1 VKILLLSGI
10 AGVVLLC
17 TPAAL
22 SAAGD
27 TAKGEKVFATKCKS
41 CHGAQGLGNPAI
53 AKSLKVTFRD
63 LKSAE
68 VQKQSDAE
76 LKKLALGGHGAKK
89 PVKNVTPAELDDAV
103 AYLRSLKK

>member
-1 VKILLLSGI
+1 MRILL
-10 AGVVLLC
+10 AVGVVGAALFW
-17 TPAAL
+17 TPSAL

-27 TAKGEKVFATKCKS
+27 AAKGEKIYATKCKS
-41 CHGAQGLGNPAI
+41 CHGAQGQGNPAI

-89 PVKNVTPAELDDAV
+89 PLKGVTPAEIDDAV
-103 AYLRSLKK
+103 AFLRTMK

>member
-1 VKILLLSGI
+1 MRILLLLGV

-17 TPAAL
+17 SPSAL

-27 TAKGEKVFATKCKS
+27 AAKGEKTFATKCKS
-41 CHGAQGLGNPAI
+41 CHGAQGQGNPAI

-68 VQKQSDAE
+68 VLKQTDPE

-89 PVKNVTPAELDDAV
+89 PLKGVTPAELDDVIAF
-103 AYLRSLKK
+103 LRAAK

>member
-1 VKILLLSGI
+1 MRILLLLGV
-10 AGVVLLC
+10 AGVVMFC
-17 TPAAL
+17 TPTAL

-27 TAKGEKVFATKCKS
+27 AAKGEKVFATKCKS
-41 CHGAQGLGNPAI
+41 CHGAQGQGNPAI

-68 VQKQSDAE
+68 VLKQSDAE

-89 PVKNVTPAELDDAV
+89 PLKGVTPAEIEDAV
-103 AYLRSLKK
+103 AYLRTLK